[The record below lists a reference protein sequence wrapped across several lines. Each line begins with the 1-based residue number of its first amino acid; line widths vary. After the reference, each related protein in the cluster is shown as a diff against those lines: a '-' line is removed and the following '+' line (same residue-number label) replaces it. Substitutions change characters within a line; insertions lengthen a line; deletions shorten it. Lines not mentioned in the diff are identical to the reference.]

1 MFPAN
6 HLRYSEQVTGDLT
19 GAQVVQRT
27 GTASWNCSRPAH
39 CLWRGTCVRADVPV
53 GVCEQAP
60 CTLAPRRRGCWVLTR
75 PQNLYYATL
84 FDGSTTKKLYFISG
98 GWVPE
103 TNLKLRDGSNPFFK
117 GESRAFPTNPPCFP
131 TTESHRRSSA
141 CSRGCRADSLG
152 RGGGRQAKARSTGI
166 GGNALGFTGLER
178 ACTAPRVVI
187 PGVVRRARR
196 RTPKARAPVPRCL
209 RPRARARALERDQC
223 HQRLR

>member
-1 MFPAN
+1 M
-6 HLRYSEQVTGDLT
+6 
-19 GAQVVQRT
+19 
-27 GTASWNCSRPAH
+27 
-39 CLWRGTCVRADVPV
+39 
-53 GVCEQAP
+53 
-60 CTLAPRRRGCWVLTR
+60 LTR
-75 PQNLYYATL
+75 LQNLYCPAL
-84 FDGSTTKKLYFISG
+84 FDGSTTKKIILFPVAALGSG
-98 GWVPE
+98 NE
-103 TNLKLRDGSNPFFK
+103 LKIKGRFEAFLK
-117 GESRAFPTNPPCFP
+117 GETSRAFPTNPPCFI

-166 GGNALGFTGLER
+166 GDNALGFTGLER